1 MKLWQ
6 ALKQAD
12 FGEVGRETI
21 KWDKS
26 LLGPESKTPIIMLT
40 DEDDFNWAEVDQFQV
55 VELNESRTIINFL
68 DNSNASHDMELFSNK
83 PVALEEPVAPYWN
96 FKVSGVVQIRAETE
110 QEAVEQVNQWIL
122 LQGERPEDMTLSGIK
137 LHRLEQ

>member
-12 FGEVGRETI
+12 FGTVGRETI

-26 LLGPESKTPIIMLT
+26 LLGPESGAPIIMLT

-55 VELNESRTIINFL
+55 VELNGDRTIINFL
-68 DNSNASHDMELFSNK
+68 DKSNASHDMELFSNK
-83 PVALEEPVAPYWN
+83 PVALEEPVDPFWN
-96 FKVSGVVQIRAETE
+96 FKASAVVQIRAETK
-110 QEAVEQVNQWIL
+110 QEAAEQFNQWIL
-122 LQGERPEDMTLSGIK
+122 KGERPSDMSVSGVQ
-137 LHRLEQ
+137 LLPLEQ